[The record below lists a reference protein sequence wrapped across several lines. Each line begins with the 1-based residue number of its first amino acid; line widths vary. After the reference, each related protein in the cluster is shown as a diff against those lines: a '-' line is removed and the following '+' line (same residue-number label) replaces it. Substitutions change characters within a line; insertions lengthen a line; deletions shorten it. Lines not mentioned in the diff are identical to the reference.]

1 MLGPDKL
8 SWQSIWWFINVKS
21 QFVHRIS
28 HFLSTFP
35 FFAVLIGDDSDTHCR
50 IWQNRYQFENKD
62 FQLGDDSDTHCRIW
76 QNSYQF
82 ENKDF
87 QWTDLFTRFTTWDGI
102 VQSNYTYVL
111 SSFERSVQRCDLP
124 SALRMLW
131 MARFDFIIVLL
142 IKRVVPCCIRFGCY
156 WWC

>member
-35 FFAVLIGDDSDTHCR
+35 FFAVLI
-50 IWQNRYQFENKD
+50 
-62 FQLGDDSDTHCRIW
+62 GDDSDTHCRIW